1 MSPRKFLVWVGWV
14 TDRGSPGR
22 ARRLGAHR
30 LGGRRRAFHQFA
42 AEQLIHLHGVLPTWW
57 VLSVLG
63 KAHTVST
70 RERSRTF
77 TKATHVAALG
87 SDQAAS
93 GIRNRKRPMH
103 EIEHV
108 GAAIKLR
115 RKAYGMTQ
123 VRLAEMADVSLSLLG
138 KIECGGH
145 AATHAVLANVAR
157 ALRVPVEM
165 LTCQPALPRE
175 PPRRRTAPGSGGA
188 AVGLRRSD
196 LPPDVTSPKH
206 P

>member
-1 MSPRKFLVWVGWV
+1 
-14 TDRGSPGR
+14 
-22 ARRLGAHR
+22 
-30 LGGRRRAFHQFA
+30 
-42 AEQLIHLHGVLPTWW
+42 
-57 VLSVLG
+57 
-63 KAHTVST
+63 
-70 RERSRTF
+70 
-77 TKATHVAALG
+77 
-87 SDQAAS
+87 
-93 GIRNRKRPMH
+93 MH

-138 KIECGGH
+138 KIESGGH

-175 PPRRRTAPGSGGA
+175 PPRRRNAPGRGGA